1 MAPQKGIYLIFFR
14 SKKVVI
20 VIYLLY
26 DPFGQFYK
34 IGPCEKVP
42 SQILSPSLKMEKN
55 IPKNILIKKNCRD
68 GHFKEPFYQKTFL
81 KTYFLFPSGV
91 FAAMALFSGQIS

>member
-1 MAPQKGIYLIFFR
+1 MAPQKGIYLIFLR

-34 IGPCEKVP
+34 NGPCEKVA

-55 IPKNILIKKNCRD
+55 IPKNILIKKNA
-68 GHFKEPFYQKTFL
+68 GMAILKNHFIKKKL

-91 FAAMALFSGQIS
+91 FAAMALF